1 MRMFH
6 TYRLHMACTAFLLA
20 FPLMAFAHVKWFSAY
35 SFAER
40 PLTLDEI
47 LTPLFAILFTASTLG
62 VAGVVVLDDRLTRLS
77 GYARF
82 VGWLSRF
89 ENRSDLFL
97 RVAVGSVLLLSWQ
110 SGSMLVT
117 WRA

>member
-47 LTPLFAILFTASTLG
+47 LTPLFAILFAAFVAIGFDARNVARMYSPSHYLDTLTPG
-62 VAGVVVLDDRLTRLS
+62 THEVRVVLNTNVHQFYVHEGRPLEARFLVVV
-77 GYARF
+77 
-82 VGWLSRF
+82 
-89 ENRSDLFL
+89 E
-97 RVAVGSVLLLSWQ
+97 
-110 SGSMLVT
+110 
-117 WRA
+117 